1 MDLDR
6 GDKMNKIGCIVM
18 YSKPIDKNKT
28 IPRGT
33 VYYVDGTEEEVSL
46 KEAAEKAL
54 EMALDYGYDNA
65 IDNER
70 YFNTTYEDFIENEE
84 KYKNIAV
91 PNKKSETKTT
101 TMKPENIERK
111 LPENIVE
118 VEPPKV
124 VKDDTK
130 KEDNFV
136 KDLIDSE
143 IDKVEASD
151 ELTSAKIDELVDNQN
166 PLEPNPAP
174 VEEPDD
180 LDLNSIEQ
188 KLNRVL
194 DDDILENNEPTED
207 DLFRMINEQNEK
219 AEENN
224 KKR

>member
-1 MDLDR
+1 
-6 GDKMNKIGCIVM
+6 
-18 YSKPIDKNKT
+18 
-28 IPRGT
+28 
-33 VYYVDGTEEEVSL
+33 
-46 KEAAEKAL
+46 
-54 EMALDYGYDNA
+54 
-65 IDNER
+65 
-70 YFNTTYEDFIENEE
+70 
-84 KYKNIAV
+84 
-91 PNKKSETKTT
+91 
-101 TMKPENIERK
+101 MKPENIERK

-151 ELTSAKIDELVDNQN
+151 EMTSAKIDELVDKQN
-166 PLEPNPAP
+166 PLEPNSAP

-180 LDLNSIEQ
+180 LDINSIEQ